1 MKKIITVLVL
11 SLMVTSALAQE
22 ISKKDYKTIDKGASK
37 IEKEY
42 DEFDEKTSWQSPI
55 LKNVVFYKTKYKDGS
70 IARYLRIMAAGSTL
84 NVGKKGLTVIFEDGT
99 RFERPDAKVD
109 ADPGYGSGWSYR
121 IFERISDLELNLFA
135 TKKIKAYKLYI
146 YEGALYGK
154 DPLLTMGYAKG
165 ILDAN

>member
-1 MKKIITVLVL
+1 MKKYISLLALTLMMTPAL
-11 SLMVTSALAQE
+11 SQE
-22 ISKKDYKTIDKGASK
+22 YSKKELKTINKGMSQ

-70 IARYLRIMAAGSTL
+70 IARYLRVMASGSTL
-84 NVGKKGLTVIFEDGT
+84 NVGEKGLTVIFEDGT

-121 IFERISDLELNLFA
+121 IFERVSDEDLNLFA